1 MALSHRRWRWFVVQA
16 LFSCWLAVL
25 LAATVPLSL
34 ASAPVFPL
42 LNQAGF
48 DTQTSPFVDR
58 VKPLSAGKYE
68 LAKVRI
74 LGVPAITV
82 ASAVL
87 GENQSTPA
95 ARKRAEVIEG
105 NLRLLYDPNQLC
117 SQGERLSEWLLEKV
131 VTEASDVCSPG
142 LGEGL
147 VPSGEPLTIEIAA
160 DAAGNQVLQAVLKG
174 RHRAFRILTVTEADA
189 EINGLS
195 SVALARRWQRILQ
208 SRVNHARA
216 TLTPQRLVHRWR
228 LTVVVELTLLCL
240 IAFTLWGWTR
250 LRRKV
255 EGLQKRR
262 VLDPERRRG
271 LELRLHG
278 LHAVTRVL
286 MVLVLFELVFA
297 VGLGVMAVPG
307 QIPLGIELLL
317 QPSFAI
323 LKVAAITVVGLLLR
337 ALSTFLLHQWADNVD
352 VMAQERARR
361 DQRYRSLLRVIYRLI
376 DVSCILV
383 AGLWI
388 LLDIPGVEATSFS
401 ILLFGGAL
409 LGALAI
415 VFQGLLRDFVA
426 GLLVLVEDRYAIGD
440 WIEID
445 GIEGEVMD
453 VDLFSTQMR
462 CLDQHVDSLNNSS
475 IHQLRNHTKL
485 RSGKMVTFVISHQQP
500 SIDAVIDVLREQI
513 ALFLDDAQWNH
524 RLLSA
529 PVLRGVRRTTPMGVH
544 LEVLLLTHA
553 GEQWVCE
560 REFQLRVLRAFE
572 TTGIQLANGLDLT
585 QLNQVAA
592 LTPFQNPSGG

>member
-1 MALSHRRWRWFVVQA
+1 M
-16 LFSCWLAVL
+16 
-25 LAATVPLSL
+25 
-34 ASAPVFPL
+34 
-42 LNQAGF
+42 
-48 DTQTSPFVDR
+48 
-58 VKPLSAGKYE
+58 
-68 LAKVRI
+68 
-74 LGVPAITV
+74 
-82 ASAVL
+82 
-87 GENQSTPA
+87 
-95 ARKRAEVIEG
+95 IEG

-216 TLTPQRLVHRWR
+216 TLTPQRLARRWR
-228 LTVVVELTLLCL
+228 LTVVVELILLGL

-262 VLDPERRRG
+262 VLERERRRG
-271 LELRLHG
+271 LEVRLHW

-307 QIPLGIELLL
+307 QIPLGIEVLL

-352 VMAQERARR
+352 V
-361 DQRYRSLLRVIYRLI
+361 
-376 DVSCILV
+376 
-383 AGLWI
+383 
-388 LLDIPGVEATSFS
+388 
-401 ILLFGGAL
+401 
-409 LGALAI
+409 
-415 VFQGLLRDFVA
+415 
-426 GLLVLVEDRYAIGD
+426 
-440 WIEID
+440 
-445 GIEGEVMD
+445 
-453 VDLFSTQMR
+453 
-462 CLDQHVDSLNNSS
+462 
-475 IHQLRNHTKL
+475 
-485 RSGKMVTFVISHQQP
+485 
-500 SIDAVIDVLREQI
+500 LREQI
-513 ALFLDDAQWNH
+513 ALFLNDAQWNH

-572 TTGIQLANGLDLT
+572 TAGIQLANGLDLT
-585 QLNQVAA
+585 QLNQVSV
-592 LTPFQNPSGG
+592 LTPSQNSPGG